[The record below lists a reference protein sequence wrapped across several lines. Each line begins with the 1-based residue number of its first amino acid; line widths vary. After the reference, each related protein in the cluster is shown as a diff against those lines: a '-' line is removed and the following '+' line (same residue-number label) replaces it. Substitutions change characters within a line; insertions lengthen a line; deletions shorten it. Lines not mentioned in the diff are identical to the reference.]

1 LGNALM
7 AARGQ
12 GAPETKAIF
21 ERVQVL
27 AAGDA
32 DIVKR
37 SLAYFGV
44 WAGHYVRG
52 DLGAMR
58 EQVDIFLR
66 DVADHPNPS
75 MEGLANR
82 ICGGTHW
89 FAGDFATAGIY
100 LDKAL
105 ALFDPGR
112 DPALL
117 YQFSH
122 DFGTSAMIQAAMA
135 RWPLGEVDRARR
147 HADEML
153 ARLEQV
159 PHSGTAALANTYA
172 AVFELIRRDPART
185 APRAAAVASLAR
197 THEMAQWKAYGQY
210 FEGWAEWRSGAKD
223 VGLSAMRSGIAL
235 LREQKVV
242 AFDPLMKAVVAEA
255 EADRDEFDAAFVVL
269 NEALAGSERTG
280 QRWFDAELHRIHG
293 EILLKQNPANTGPV
307 EDAFLTAL
315 AISQCQKARSF
326 ELRAALSLA
335 KLYRAM
341 GRDAD
346 AHAVL
351 ARALNGFAPTPE
363 FPEIAEA
370 LEMLPT
376 LEASARS

>member
-1 LGNALM
+1 MQDTAYESLLKSRRQILHQRIAEALRTGSRTV
-7 AARGQ
+7 AEAEPELIAHHFTQAGLSEPAIDIGQ
-12 GAPETKAIF
+12 GGRPCAAPLGVQGGDRASEQGDRDDGGRGRGGDREWGSEADAAGGVGQCIDGGARSGSAETKAIF

-37 SLAYFGV
+37 SSAYFGV
-44 WAGHYVRG
+44 WAGRYVRG

-112 DPALL
+112 DPALP

-122 DFGTSAMIQAAMA
+122 DFGTSAMIEAAMA

-147 HADEML
+147 HADEMS

-210 FEGWAEWRSGAKD
+210 FEGWAEWAPGPKT
-223 VGLSAMRSGIAL
+223 SA
-235 LREQKVV
+235 
-242 AFDPLMKAVVAEA
+242 
-255 EADRDEFDAAFVVL
+255 
-269 NEALAGSERTG
+269 
-280 QRWFDAELHRIHG
+280 
-293 EILLKQNPANTGPV
+293 
-307 EDAFLTAL
+307 
-315 AISQCQKARSF
+315 
-326 ELRAALSLA
+326 
-335 KLYRAM
+335 YR
-341 GRDAD
+341 RC
-346 AHAVL
+346 
-351 ARALNGFAPTPE
+351 
-363 FPEIAEA
+363 
-370 LEMLPT
+370 
-376 LEASARS
+376 